1 MPPHAAN
8 NFFMVFIVCDHVSL
22 GLARTVA
29 IHKEEEGEENTTAA
43 LLMQMEWLQARSSY
57 TSSWQLWQL
66 VGLS

>member
-1 MPPHAAN
+1 M
-8 NFFMVFIVCDHVSL
+8 SL
-22 GLARTVA
+22 GLARTAA
-29 IHKEEEGEENTTAA
+29 IHKEEEGEENNTTAA